1 MASIQC
7 LNPKAE
13 LARHAAALELNI
25 SGARGLQ
32 EVMRTN
38 LGPKGTLKMLV
49 SGSGDIKLTKD
60 GNVLLHE
67 MSIQHPTASMI
78 AKASTAQDDVTGDGT
93 TSTVLL
99 IGELLKQAETYVL
112 EGVHPR
118 LITEGFEWA
127 NSRTLELLEKFKQEV
142 TIDRSTLIEVAR
154 TSLRTKLHHKL
165 ADHITECVVDAV
177 LAIRQGDQEPDLHMI
192 EKMEMHHESD
202 MDTTLIRGLVLDH
215 GARHPDMPKH
225 VENAYVLTCNV
236 SLEYEKTEVNSG
248 LFYKTAAEREKL
260 LAAEREFITR
270 RVLKII
276 DLKKKVCKDGDNKGF
291 VVINQKGI
299 DPPSLDL
306 LAAEGILA
314 LRRAKRRNM
323 ERLQLACGGEAVNS
337 VDDLTPE
344 VLGYAGLIYEHTLGE
359 DKYTFVENCRDPKSV
374 TLLIKGPNKHTIQQI
389 KDALHDGMRAVFNT
403 IIDKSLVP
411 GAGAF
416 EVAAY
421 CMLKKE
427 MESLKGRVKLGALAY
442 ANALLVIPKT
452 LAMNSGYDAQETI
465 VKLVEEREA
474 NPEIPVGIDLD
485 SGEAAQPVGIWD
497 NVIVKKN
504 SLASSA
510 VIACNLL
517 LVDEVM
523 RAGMTNLK
531 TNQQEQ
537 FDAMLIRSM
546 YDLNVNGNI

>member
-32 EVMRTN
+32 EVMRSN

-49 SGSGDIKLTKD
+49 SGAGDIKLTKD
-60 GNVLLHE
+60 GNILLHE
-67 MSIQHPTASMI
+67 MSIQHPTASLI
-78 AKASTAQDDVTGDGT
+78 AKASTAQDDITGDGT
-93 TSTVLL
+93 TSMVLL
-99 IGELLKQAETYVL
+99 IGELLKQAEIYVL

-127 NSRTLELLEKFKQEV
+127 NARTLQLLDKFKQEV
-142 TIDRSTLIEVAR
+142 TIDRNLLIEVAR

-177 LAIRQGDQEPDLHMI
+177 LAIRQGDAEPDLHMI
-192 EKMEMHHESD
+192 EKMEMHHETD
-202 MDTTLIRGLVLDH
+202 MDTTLVRGLVLDH

-225 VENAYVLTCNV
+225 VENAFVLTCNI
-236 SLEYEKTEVNSG
+236 SLEYEKTKFRSFLQNFHNAKSSQD
-248 LFYKTAAEREKL
+248 Y
-260 LAAEREFITR
+260 
-270 RVLKII
+270 RVKEEGFPISVLICNFQ
-276 DLKKKVCKDGDNKGF
+276 VCNEGDNKGF

-323 ERLQLACGGEAVNS
+323 ERLQLATGGEAVNS
-337 VDDLTPE
+337 VDNLTPD
-344 VLGYAGLIYEHTLGE
+344 VLGYAGLVYEHTLGE
-359 DKYTFVENCRDPKSV
+359 EKYTFIENCRDPKSV

-389 KDALHDGMRAVFNT
+389 KDALHDGLRAVFNT
-403 IIDKSLVP
+403 ITDKAVLP

-416 EVAAY
+416 EIAAY

-427 MESLKGRVKLGALAY
+427 VESLKGRAKLGALAY

-452 LAMNSGYDAQETI
+452 LAINSGYDAQEVI
-465 VKLVEEREA
+465 VKMVEERDA
-474 NPEIPVGIDLD
+474 GGDIPVGIDLE
-485 SGEAAQPVGIWD
+485 SGLPTQPMGVWD
-497 NVIVKKN
+497 NVVVKKN
-504 SLASSA
+504 SLSSSC

-531 TNQQEQ
+531 TTQQ
-537 FDAMLIRSM
+537 D
-546 YDLNVNGNI
+546 

>member
-32 EVMRTN
+32 EVMRSN

-49 SGSGDIKLTKD
+49 SGAGDIKLTKD

-67 MSIQHPTASMI
+67 MAIQHPTASMI

-99 IGELLKQAETYVL
+99 IGELLKQAETLVL

-118 LITEGFEWA
+118 LVTEGFEWA
-127 NSRTLELLEKFKQEV
+127 NDKTLELLEKFKKSV
-142 TIDRSTLIEVAR
+142 NVDRAVLIEVAR
-154 TSLRTKLHHKL
+154 TALRTKLHQKL

-177 LAIRQGDQEPDLHMI
+177 LAIRKGDEEPDLHMV
-192 EKMEMHHESD
+192 ERMEMHHDTD
-202 MDTTLIRGLVLDH
+202 MDTKLVRGLVLDH
-215 GARHPDMPKH
+215 GSRHPDMPKH
-225 VENAYVLTCNV
+225 VTDAYILTCNV

-270 RVLKII
+270 RVHKII
-276 DLKKKVCKDGDNKGF
+276 ELKKQVVDNSADGKKKGF
-291 VVINQKGI
+291 VIINQKGI

-323 ERLQLACGGEAVNS
+323 ERLQLAVGGEAVNS

-344 VLGYAGLIYEHTLGE
+344 VLGWAGLVYEHTLGE
-359 DKYTFVENCRDPKSV
+359 EKYTFVEECKDPKSV
-374 TLLIKGPNKHTIQQI
+374 TLLIKGPNKHTINQI
-389 KDALHDGMRAVFNT
+389 KDAIHDGMRAVFNT
-403 IIDKSLVP
+403 IVDKAVLP
-411 GAGAF
+411 GAASF
-416 EVAAY
+416 EIAAHVHI
-421 CMLKKE
+421 KKQLE
-427 MESLKGRVKLGALAY
+427 ALKGRAKLGAQAY

-452 LAMNSGYDAQETI
+452 LAVNSGYDAHETL
-465 VKLVEEREA
+465 VKLVEEKEA
-474 NPEIPVGIDLD
+474 AGDDLAVGIDLET
-485 SGEAAQPVGIWD
+485 GGAAEPNGIWD
-497 NVIVKKN
+497 NVTVKKN
-504 SLASSA
+504 SIASA
-510 VIACNLL
+510 CVLACNLL

-531 TNQQEQ
+531 TPQPE
-537 FDAMLIRSM
+537 
-546 YDLNVNGNI
+546 

>member
-32 EVMRTN
+32 EVMRSN

-93 TSTVLL
+93 TSTVLF

-118 LITEGFEWA
+118 LLTEGFEWA
-127 NSRTLELLEKFKQEV
+127 NAKVLELLNTYKQEV
-142 TIDRSTLIEVAR
+142 GADREILIEVAR
-154 TSLRTKLHHKL
+154 TALRTKLHHKL

-177 LAIRQGDQEPDLHMI
+177 LAIRNGDEEPDLHMI
-192 EKMEMHHESD
+192 ERMEMHHESD
-202 MDTTLIRGLVLDH
+202 MDTSLIRGLVLDH

-225 VENAYVLTCNV
+225 VEDAFILTCNV

-248 LFYKTAAEREKL
+248 LFYKTAEEREKL

-270 RVLKII
+270 RVHKVIELKRKII
-276 DLKKKVCKDGDNKGF
+276 NETPGNEKKGF
-291 VVINQKGI
+291 VIINQKGI

-323 ERLQLACGGEAVNS
+323 ERLQLAVGGEAVNS
-337 VDDLTPE
+337 VEDMTPE
-344 VLGYAGLIYEHTLGE
+344 VLGYAGLVYEHSLGE
-359 DKYTFVENCRDPKSV
+359 EKYTFVEKCRDPKSV
-374 TLLIKGPNKHTIQQI
+374 TLLIKGPNKHTITQI
-389 KDALHDGMRAVFNT
+389 KDAIHDGLRAVFNT
-403 IIDKSLVP
+403 IVDKALIP
-411 GAGAF
+411 GAASF
-416 EVAAY
+416 EIAAY
-421 CMLKKE
+421 VMLQKE
-427 MESLKGRVKLGALAY
+427 IQNMKGRAKLGAKAY
-442 ANALLVIPKT
+442 ADALLVIPKT
-452 LAMNSGYDAQETI
+452 LAINAGHDAQDTI
-465 VKLVEEREA
+465 VKLIEEKHSVGDLA
-474 NPEIPVGIDLD
+474 VGIDLET
-485 SGEAAQPVGIWD
+485 GGAAVPTGIWD
-497 NVIVKKN
+497 NVTVKKN
-504 SLASSA
+504 SLSSA
-510 VIACNLL
+510 CVLACNLL

-531 TNQQEQ
+531 QTQQE
-537 FDAMLIRSM
+537 
-546 YDLNVNGNI
+546 